1 MRPFSTVLTAAAVAV
16 FGVIL
21 ASSSPEISGDGE
33 RAREESEAAISAAGV
48 DRSPPPRYSFFAS
61 PAGLRLPSAP
71 LPTEALGPVRAWNPQ
86 EPQEPGGARN
96 SQDPDGVSPLPEVR
110 EFFFTRAAYTGYRGR
125 GGWGRRPSWA
135 IDYPEA
141 DHHFMTVLKRL
152 TNLDG
157 YDWDNAIRLED
168 PELRRFPFLYALEVG
183 YMDLTEPEVRGLRD
197 YLDAGGFLV
206 IDDFWGMREWDN
218 FVYNMSR
225 VLPGRE
231 IEDLSLDHPLFNV
244 FYDITE
250 VRQTPAIGRGVNGR
264 PTWESPDSK
273 VPMVKGIHDDDG
285 RLMVVINWNTD
296 LGDAWEHAENPFYPL
311 EYSTYAYQVGVNMVV
326 YGMSH

>member
-1 MRPFSTVLTAAAVAV
+1 M
-16 FGVIL
+16 
-21 ASSSPEISGDGE
+21 
-33 RAREESEAAISAAGV
+33 
-48 DRSPPPRYSFFAS
+48 
-61 PAGLRLPSAP
+61 
-71 LPTEALGPVRAWNPQ
+71 RAWSPQ
-86 EPQEPGGARN
+86 EPQEPGGARS
-96 SQDPDGVSPLPEVR
+96 SQEPDGVSPLPEVR